1 MVEFSYMM
9 TYLWYHT
16 PNRSFNY
23 SFFVFLFS
31 LKNILIAILVE
42 KMTLNEA
49 ELRKNIYLAQAFHQ
63 LPVYR
68 ES

>member
-1 MVEFSYMM
+1 M
-9 TYLWYHT
+9 
-16 PNRSFNY
+16 
-23 SFFVFLFS
+23 
-31 LKNILIAILVE
+31 LIAILVE